1 MGRLIDEVRDR
12 ALTRPWLIV
21 PPLLGLLG
29 QNILSL
35 LSPGLPGSM
44 MLGVLLGALMT
55 VVVTTVFAE
64 LWIGDGRSV
73 DPKRLVETG
82 TLFLIPYPLLFAFGL
97 LTTPLAYWLLH
108 ADLPQGASMAGLYAL
123 LAAGKLMAFALG
135 AVSSIAAA
143 RRRESSGALGALLL
157 GLRSLRANAGFF
169 FVLLAGFWAF
179 QEGCVILTRALAPG
193 LLDRFFTTV
202 IPLFAC
208 VAFPIEAWRSGR
220 LKQP

>member
-12 ALTRPWLIV
+12 ALARPWLIV
-21 PPLLGLLG
+21 PPMVGLLG
-29 QNILSL
+29 QNLLSL
-35 LSPGLPGSM
+35 LSPGLPGSV

-55 VVVTTVFAE
+55 VAVTTLFAE
-64 LWIGDGRSV
+64 LWLGDGCSL
-73 DPKRLVETG
+73 DPGRLVETG
-82 TLFLIPYPLLFAFGL
+82 TLFLLPYPLLFVFGL
-97 LTTPLAYWLLH
+97 LTTPLAYWVLH
-108 ADLPQGASMAGLYAL
+108 ADLAQAASMGGLYL
-123 LAAGKLMAFALG
+123 ILAAGKLTAFALG

-143 RRRESSGALGALLL
+143 RRRETSGALGALLL
-157 GLRSLRANAGFF
+157 GARSLRSNAGFF

-220 LKQP
+220 LKA

>member
-29 QNILSL
+29 QNLLSL
-35 LSPGLPGSM
+35 LSPGLPGSLM
-44 MLGVLLGALMT
+44 AGVLLGALMT

-64 LWIGDGRSV
+64 LWLGDGRSV
-73 DPKRLVETG
+73 DPGRLVETG
-82 TLFLIPYPLLFAFGL
+82 ILFLIPYPLLFVFGL

-108 ADLPQGASMAGLYAL
+108 ADLAQGLSMAGLYAL

-135 AVSSIAAA
+135 AVSSIAAM
-143 RRRESSGALGALLL
+143 RRRDSSGALGALLL
-157 GLRSLRANAGFF
+157 GLRVLRANAGFF

-193 LLDRFFTTV
+193 LLDRYFTTV

-220 LKQP
+220 LKA

>member
-1 MGRLIDEVRDR
+1 MGRLLDEVRDR

-29 QNILSL
+29 QNLLSL
-35 LSPGLPGSM
+35 LSPGLPGSL

-55 VVVTTVFAE
+55 VVVTTAFAE
-64 LWIGDGRSV
+64 LWLGDGRSV
-73 DPKRLVETG
+73 DPGRLVETG
-82 TLFLIPYPLLFAFGL
+82 TLFLIPYPLLLVFGL
-97 LTTPLAYWLLH
+97 TTTPLAYWLLH
-108 ADLPQGASMAGLYAL
+108 ADLAQGVSMAGLYAL

-143 RRRESSGALGALLL
+143 RRRDSSGALGALLL
-157 GLRSLRANAGFF
+157 GFRALRANAGFF

-220 LKQP
+220 LKA

>member
-12 ALTRPWLIV
+12 ALARPWLIV

-29 QNILSL
+29 QNLMSL
-35 LSPGLPGSM
+35 LSPGLPGSV

-55 VVVTTVFAE
+55 VAVTTLFAE

-73 DPKRLVETG
+73 EPGRLVETG
-82 TLFLIPYPLLFAFGL
+82 TLFLIPYPLLFVFGL

-108 ADLPQGASMAGLYAL
+108 ADVPQGASMAGLYAI
-123 LAAGKLMAFALG
+123 LAAGKLTAFALG

-143 RRRESSGALGALLL
+143 RRRESSGAFGALLL
-157 GLRSLRANAGFF
+157 GLRVLRANAGFF

-220 LKQP
+220 LKG

>member
-12 ALTRPWLIV
+12 ALARPWLIV

-29 QNILSL
+29 QNLLSL
-35 LSPGLPGSM
+35 LSPALPGSV

-55 VVVTTVFAE
+55 VVVTTFFAE
-64 LWIGDGRSV
+64 LWLGDGRSV
-73 DPKRLVETG
+73 EPGRLVETG
-82 TLFLIPYPLLFAFGL
+82 TLYLIPYPLLFMFGL

-108 ADLPQGASMAGLYAL
+108 ADLPQGASMAGLYAI

-135 AVSSIAAA
+135 AVSSIAAL

-157 GLRSLRANAGFF
+157 GARVLRANAGFF
-169 FVLLAGFWAF
+169 FLLLAGLWAF

-220 LKQP
+220 LRKE

>member
-1 MGRLIDEVRDR
+1 MGRLLDEVRDR

-29 QNILSL
+29 QNLLSL

-64 LWIGDGRSV
+64 LWLGDGRSV
-73 DPKRLVETG
+73 DPKRLAETG
-82 TLFLIPYPLLFAFGL
+82 VLFLIPYPLLFVFGL

-108 ADLPQGASMAGLYAL
+108 ADLAQGASMAGLYAL

-157 GLRSLRANAGFF
+157 GFRALRANAGFF
-169 FVLLAGFWAF
+169 LVLLAGFWAF

>member
-12 ALTRPWLIV
+12 ALARPWLIV

-29 QNILSL
+29 QNLLSL
-35 LSPGLPGSM
+35 LSPALPGSV

-55 VVVTTVFAE
+55 VVVTTFFAE
-64 LWIGDGRSV
+64 LWLGDGRSV
-73 DPKRLVETG
+73 EPGRLVETG
-82 TLFLIPYPLLFAFGL
+82 TLYLIPYPLLFMFGL

-108 ADLPQGASMAGLYAL
+108 ADLPQGASMAGLYAI
-123 LAAGKLMAFALG
+123 LAAGKLTAFALG

-143 RRRESSGALGALLL
+143 RRRESSGAFGALLL
-157 GLRSLRANAGFF
+157 GLRVLRANAGFF
-169 FVLLAGFWAF
+169 FLLLAGLWAF

-220 LKQP
+220 LKA

>member
-1 MGRLIDEVRDR
+1 MGLLIDEVRDR

-21 PPLLGLLG
+21 PPLVGLLG
-29 QNILSL
+29 QNLLSL
-35 LSPGLPGSM
+35 LSPGLPGSV
-44 MLGVLLGALMT
+44 MLAVLLGAAMT
-55 VVVTTVFAE
+55 VVVTTFFAE
-64 LWIGDGRSV
+64 LWIGDGRSLE
-73 DPKRLVETG
+73 PKRLVETG
-82 TLFLIPYPLLFAFGL
+82 TLFLIPYPLLFVFGL

-108 ADLPQGASMAGLYAL
+108 ADLAQGASMAGLYAL

-157 GLRSLRANAGFF
+157 GFRALRANAGFF

-220 LKQP
+220 LKA

>member
-29 QNILSL
+29 QNLLSL
-35 LSPGLPGSM
+35 LSPGLPGSLM
-44 MLGVLLGALMT
+44 VGVLLGALMT

-64 LWIGDGRSV
+64 LWLGDGRSV
-73 DPKRLVETG
+73 DPRRLVETG
-82 TLFLIPYPLLFAFGL
+82 ILFLIPYPLLFVFGL

-108 ADLPQGASMAGLYAL
+108 ADLAQGLSMAGLYAL

-135 AVSSIAAA
+135 AVSSIAAM
-143 RRRESSGALGALLL
+143 RRRDSSGALGALLL
-157 GLRSLRANAGFF
+157 GLRALRANAGFF

-220 LKQP
+220 LKA

>member
-29 QNILSL
+29 QNLLAL
-35 LSPGLPGSM
+35 LSPGIPGSLM
-44 MLGVLLGALMT
+44 AGVLLGALMT

-82 TLFLIPYPLLFAFGL
+82 TLFLIPYPLLFVFGL

-108 ADLPQGASMAGLYAL
+108 ADLAQGLSMAGLYAL

-135 AVSSIAAA
+135 AVSSLAAA

-157 GLRSLRANAGFF
+157 GFRVLRANAGFF
-169 FVLLAGFWAF
+169 LVLLAGFWAF

-220 LKQP
+220 LKA